1 MKKKTNF
8 TKLLSLCLCIVL
20 IAAMALIT
28 CGCEDKQYQTIAL
41 TEGKTYG
48 VGATEFAFSV
58 IDLSGNETKVT
69 VKTDK
74 ATVGEALLDANIIAG
89 DDDQYGL
96 YVKAVNQLTLDYDT
110 DKAYWAFYVDGGYA
124 SAGVDATNIESG
136 KVYSFKAEK
145 A

>member
-1 MKKKTNF
+1 MKKTNA

-20 IAAMALIT
+20 IAAMALFS
-28 CGCEDKQYQTIAL
+28 GCQDNEYATSTL
-41 TEGKTYG
+41 TDGNTYG

-58 IDLSGNETKVT
+58 INLSGNETKVT

-74 ATVGEALLDANIIAG
+74 ATVGEALLDAEIIAG
-89 DDDQYGL
+89 DASEFGL
-96 YVKAVNQLTLDYDT
+96 YVKSVNGKTLDFDA

-124 SAGVDATNIESG
+124 SSGADTTSIEAGKT
-136 KVYSFKAEK
+136 YTFKAEK

>member
-1 MKKKTNF
+1 MKKTNA

-20 IAAMALIT
+20 IAAMALFSGCQDNEYATIT
-28 CGCEDKQYQTIAL
+28 L
-41 TEGKTYG
+41 TDGETYG

-58 IDLSGNETKVT
+58 IDLSGNEIKVT

-74 ATVGEALLDANIIAG
+74 ATVGEALLDAEIIAG
-89 DDDQYGL
+89 DASEFGL
-96 YVKAVNQLTLDYDT
+96 YVKSVNGKTLDYDA

-124 SAGVDATNIESG
+124 SSGVDTTSIEAG
-136 KVYSFKAEK
+136 KTYTFKAEK

>member
-1 MKKKTNF
+1 MKKTNA

-20 IAAMALIT
+20 IAAMALFSGCQDNKYSTIT
-28 CGCEDKQYQTIAL
+28 L
-41 TEGKTYG
+41 TDGETYG

-74 ATVGEALLDANIIAG
+74 ATVGEALLDAEIIAG
-89 DDDQYGL
+89 DASEFGL
-96 YVKAVNQLTLDYDT
+96 YVKSVNGKTLDYDA

-124 SAGVDATNIESG
+124 SSGVDTTSIEAG
-136 KVYSFKAEK
+136 KTYTFKAEK